1 MIKKDKLFELKIEE
15 DDDVSGIDSISL
27 VDEPAI
33 EINWMYFNKVKPQE
47 FHIPDNEDEKYL
59 EKLKAIAQNEQELLD
74 EGWVVSKITPM
85 GKEGFIT
92 APDPNASS
100 VENEKEYRV
109 R

>member
-59 EKLKAIAQNEQELLD
+59 EKLKSVPHPIKSIEKTITEMIYD
-74 EGWVVSKITPM
+74 ISKL
-85 GKEGFIT
+85 
-92 APDPNASS
+92 
-100 VENEKEYRV
+100 
-109 R
+109 